1 MASQV
6 SGLQLSA
13 MQRLFL
19 QLWPEGHIMQ
29 STERP
34 HPSPMTPQ
42 YFPPA
47 GPASVAGT
55 LQVNGLQVGPPTQ
68 TFFSQLQSVPSGVQ
82 SPHLKMLPQLSPMSP
97 QYRPPVTAQLM
108 RQGLLAS
115 RPLPLSSPV
124 PGGSPPDPPEP
135 PVGVMVPPTPDAPP
149 SPPALAPA
157 EPPDPELPPLARTGG
172 ASDEQLAR
180 MTKTTAHN
188 QAAPRD

>member
-19 QLWPEGHIMQ
+19 QLWPDGHIMQ

-115 RPLPLSSPV
+115 PLPLSSPV